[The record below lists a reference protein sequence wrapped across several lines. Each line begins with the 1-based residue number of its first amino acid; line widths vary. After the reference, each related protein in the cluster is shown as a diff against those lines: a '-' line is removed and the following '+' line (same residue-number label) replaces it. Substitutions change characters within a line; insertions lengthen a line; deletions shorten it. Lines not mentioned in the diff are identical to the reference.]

1 MILMMACC
9 YIISEITNI
18 LFNTKTKDNRFYYLS
33 LKRDNNT
40 KQWSIHGLWPQYS
53 KTSYPSYCRN
63 IPFDIDNLEPIIM
76 DLQNFWYFKEST
88 SKAFWKQE
96 WIKHGTC
103 MFNDSNEYD
112 YFKQALSSYVEV
124 LQQNIIDKFPLENN
138 GTLVKIPL
146 DLNFKIILPY

>member
-1 MILMMACC
+1 
-9 YIISEITNI
+9 
-18 LFNTKTKDNRFYYLS
+18 
-33 LKRDNNT
+33 
-40 KQWSIHGLWPQYS
+40 
-53 KTSYPSYCRN
+53 
-63 IPFDIDNLEPIIM
+63 M

-138 GTLVKIPL
+138 ETLVKIPL

>member
-1 MILMMACC
+1 MMACC
-9 YIISEITNI
+9 YIISEIANM
-18 LFNTKTKDNRFYYLS
+18 LFYTKTKDTRFYYLS

-53 KTSYPSYCRN
+53 KTEHPTYFHN
-63 IPFDIDNLEPIIM
+63 IHFDIDKLEPIIT
-76 DLQNFWYFKEST
+76 DLQTFWYDNESNSKE
-88 SKAFWKQE
+88 FWQQQ
-96 WIKHGTC
+96 WIQHGTF
-103 MFNDSNEYD
+103 MFTDCNEYD

-138 GTLVKIPL
+138 GTFVKIPL